1 MNALTAARSNQ
12 PDYSPLPPIVNRLS
26 VAILAAAMVAGIG
39 LRVMHL
45 RQLPPGLHPD
55 EACNGY
61 DAYSILKTGRDQHG
75 NFLPLVIQGFDDYRM
90 PLFDYSL
97 VPLVGAFGLEPAA
110 IRLGAALWGVADQ
123 AAIAAMAG
131 LLLGWPGAAM
141 AAVLV
146 ALSPWQL
153 HISRLALETTTAS
166 ATTDLAMLCFFLWLA
181 RRNSHWL
188 MLSGLCFGLSLY
200 SYSITKA
207 FVPLMIGWLTFCY
220 WRDLARSARAAALAM
235 ALVVLL
241 ALPQGALLLRQTA
254 RMQARFEE
262 ISVFSSEGS
271 MRDRIDQFG
280 SAFAGYFG
288 PSFLFLQGDSNPT
301 LHPPGL
307 GQLLPEQALLIA
319 LGLTA
324 LIGSRRRKLALVLL
338 GWIVLG
344 MLPAAML
351 VPSPH
356 ALHSILAFAP
366 LTLLSA
372 LGFAALLEFDF
383 RSRLVKLGA
392 AAVIVIATIASGSW
406 FVRVYFRDYPVL
418 EESDF
423 RYGLDQVVRDSEKFG
438 DGPRVFLTDL
448 GTGYIFVLFF
458 RPYPP
463 ELFQHTRV
471 VREDGLFGKVFGFD
485 RYLFP
490 SFNPQSLY
498 ASIEH
503 GVFVFGGDHPP
514 PAPPAETIHYLDGSV
529 AYYIVVK

>member
-1 MNALTAARSNQ
+1 MSSLAHHGRS
-12 PDYSPLPPIVNRLS
+12 DYSPFPPIVNRLS
-26 VAILAAAMVAGIG
+26 VVILAAAMVAGIG
-39 LRVMHL
+39 LRVMRL
-45 RQLPPGLHPD
+45 GQLPPGLHPD

-61 DAYSILKTGRDQHG
+61 DAYSILKTGRDHHG

-97 VPLVGAFGLEPAA
+97 APLVGAFGLEPAT

-123 AAIAAMAG
+123 AAIAAMAA

-153 HISRLALETTTAS
+153 HLSRLALEITTSS
-166 ATTDLAMLCFFLWLA
+166 ATIDLAMLCFFLWLA
-181 RRNSHWL
+181 RRKSHWL
-188 MLSGLCFGLSLY
+188 ILSGLCFGLSLY
-200 SYSITKA
+200 AYSITKA
-207 FVPLMIGWLTFCY
+207 FVPLMIGWLTLCY
-220 WRDLARSARAAALAM
+220 WRELERAAGAAAVAM

-241 ALPQGALLLRQTA
+241 ALPQGILLLRHTA
-254 RMQARFEE
+254 QMQARFEQ
-262 ISVFSSEGS
+262 ISVFSGEGS

-280 SAFAGYFG
+280 SAFASYFG

-344 MLPAAML
+344 VLPAAML
-351 VPSPH
+351 VPAPH

-366 LTLLSA
+366 WTLLSA
-372 LGFAALLEFDF
+372 LGFTTLLELDF
-383 RSRLVKLGA
+383 RNRMLKLGA
-392 AAVIVIATIASGSW
+392 AVAIVIATIVSGSW
-406 FVRVYFRDYPVL
+406 FVWVYFRDYPVL

-463 ELFQHTRV
+463 ELFQRTRV
-471 VREDGLFGKVFGFD
+471 VRENGMFGKVFGFD

-490 SFNPQSLY
+490 SFNAQSLF
-498 ASIEH
+498 ASMEH
-503 GVFVFGGDHPP
+503 GVFIFGGDNPP